1 MYFFS
6 HFNHLVFDIVLL
18 THLKR
23 RFARVIIT
31 QAFFKSTSEA
41 VQKWRIWKAK
51 QKNVWFLFFFFLQN
65 YSSIPSYVVHF
76 MLFLYFEIQSSQKE
90 SGVFIISKLFV
101 FEL

>member
-51 QKNVWFLFFFFLQN
+51 QKKRLVSLFFLQN